1 MHSLSSLPLFV
12 SSFYAESSIPNVFL
26 VVNLGVM
33 VVIGIGGSGG
43 GVKLDR
49 MKGLW
54 SVDLIPAWIR
64 VRDTDGLFVVRKLEL
79 MVCIGNIQPSIVLLC

>member
-1 MHSLSSLPLFV
+1 M
-12 SSFYAESSIPNVFL
+12 FL
-26 VVNLGVM
+26 AANLGVM

-43 GVKLDR
+43 GVKLDG

-54 SVDLIPAWIR
+54 SVDLIPAWIL
-64 VRDTDGLFVVRKLEL
+64 VRDTDGLFVVRKSEL